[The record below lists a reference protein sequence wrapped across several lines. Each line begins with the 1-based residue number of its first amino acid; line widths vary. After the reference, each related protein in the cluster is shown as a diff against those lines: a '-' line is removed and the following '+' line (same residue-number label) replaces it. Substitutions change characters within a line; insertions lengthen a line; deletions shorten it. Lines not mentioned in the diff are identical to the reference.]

1 MTVIERHPTLF
12 DYFAGAILMNGLA
25 AMVLLLSQSGLLY
38 IPLWFFSAGIS
49 AYLVCR
55 RTTKQY
61 LMVGIKIAALSIVL
75 GVVIIPTFV
84 SLELPQIVTVLICY
98 FVGSVVGAY
107 YALKQ
112 QLSMKKPT
120 ASNPTTVEP

>member
-1 MTVIERHPTLF
+1 LF

-25 AMVLLLSQSGLLY
+25 AMVIFLSPSGLLS
-38 IPLWFFSAGIS
+38 IPLWFFAAGVS

-55 RTTKQY
+55 RATKQH
-61 LMVGIKIAALSIVL
+61 LIVGIKTAAVSIVL
-75 GVVIIPTFV
+75 GVVMIPTF
-84 SLELPQIVTVLICY
+84 STLEISQIITVLICY

-112 QLSMKKPT
+112 QLRIEKPT
-120 ASNPTTVEP
+120 TLTPPAAEL